1 MVPGQDDDG
10 LAEPVEL
17 GLHERHR
24 LVGHAIVIEEVA
36 GDQEEVDAI
45 RQDPIDDAPER
56 VPVAL
61 VMCGP
66 LLGIATPVA
75 AEMHVSR
82 VKEAQGSSGRWHAE
96 QYATRA
102 RLGELERA
110 EQQPRN
116 AQAAFSRL
124 PGGSRGL

>member
-1 MVPGQDDDG
+1 MVAGQDDDG
-10 LAEPVEL
+10 LAEPAEL

-61 VMCGP
+61 VVRRA
-66 LLGIATPVA
+66 LLGIAVSVA
-75 AEMHVSR
+75 AEMHVGR
-82 VKEAQGSSGRWHAE
+82 VKHAQGASGRWHGE
-96 QYATRA
+96 QYATR
-102 RLGELERA
+102 
-110 EQQPRN
+110 
-116 AQAAFSRL
+116 SRRCAVD
-124 PGGSRGL
+124 GSRVSEPA